1 MTSVR
6 VETRTRAKPAPAPK
20 RQPSRPPLRVVPDDY
35 VDPRI
40 RRRRARLFVAGLS
53 TLVAAGLFGIVSLH
67 VALTQ
72 GQFRLERLEA
82 KADEQQA
89 RYEQLRLQV
98 AELESPDR
106 IVAVAQERLGMVSPP
121 GVTYLSPSG
130 PVSDDDVATPK
141 KKPATASGPST
152 SWTEVKPHL
161 DTSE

>member
-6 VETRTRAKPAPAPK
+6 AETRTRAKPAPAPK
-20 RQPSRPPLRVVPDDY
+20 RAPAARPPLRVLPDDY
-35 VDPRI
+35 VAPRV
-40 RRRRARLFVAGLS
+40 RRRRARLFVTAMS
-53 TLVAAGLFGIVSLH
+53 ALVAAGLFGIVSLH

-82 KADEQQA
+82 KADTQQA

-130 PVSDDDVATPK
+130 PATDD
-141 KKPATASGPST
+141 TASASPERAPVAGTST
-152 SWTEVKPHL
+152 SWSEVKPHL
-161 DTSE
+161 DTDQ